1 MIWLNAMTDYVGQ
14 KTLIL
19 GGEES
24 FARAVALGVIV
35 KRPVSAYHFL
45 LPGMFLFDFLRRS
58 GETKRYRELFLFP
71 RKLALEGAFD
81 LLNGESKK
89 DLLSQAEES
98 IKRWLIS
105 LKFDSEKLVRA
116 HMGEITLLVDHYVKL
131 FRTEERSYHGLIQQ
145 AYSTRERY
153 ESFLVELSA
162 AEREV
167 DQAVAEFHGG
177 SAAIWQRLQAEQV
190 QVEELRKK
198 EIERIF
204 S

>member
-1 MIWLNAMTDYVGQ
+1 MRSYDKKKALV
-14 KTLIL
+14 LE
-19 GGEES
+19 GEAS

-35 KRPVSAYHFL
+35 KRPPSAWHFL

-58 GETKRYRELFLFP
+58 SETKRYSELFLFP
-71 RKLALEGAFD
+71 RKLALEGALD
-81 LLNGESKK
+81 LLNGESRK
-89 DLLSQAEES
+89 DLFSEAEES
-98 IKRWLIS
+98 IRRWLIS
-105 LKFDSEKLVRA
+105 LKLYSDRLLRA
-116 HMGEITLLVDHYVKL
+116 HMGEITLLVDHYTRL
-131 FRTEERSYHGLIQQ
+131 LRTEEESYHDLIQQ
-145 AYSTRERY
+145 AYSTREHY
-153 ESFLVELSA
+153 ETFLTELGA